1 MSMSMSMRVLVT
13 GGAGYIGSHTVR
25 ELLARG
31 HQVTVLD
38 NLERGHREAIDCPLI
53 AADLRDA
60 VATKR
65 AVPRQQFDG
74 VIHFAA
80 SCAAGDSVSHPSEY
94 FENNVT
100 STVNLLGAMVQ
111 AGIRHLVFSS
121 SAAVYGRAGFL
132 PVRES
137 DPCQPESPYGHTKL
151 LVEQML
157 PWYERAYGLR
167 AVALRYFN
175 AAGSSLDG
183 RIGDDSRPP
192 SRLIPTVM
200 KSMLDGGRPITID
213 GDDYP
218 TPDGTCIRDY
228 VHVLDLASAHLLALE
243 YLADGGHGDVFNLGV
258 GVGYSNLQV
267 LEMARRVSGV
277 SVPVRFGPRR
287 PGDLVEIY
295 ADSTKIG
302 KRLGWRAE
310 HSDLETIIRSDW
322 AWHSGHPHGYGG
334 NE

>member
-1 MSMSMSMRVLVT
+1 MRVLVT

-25 ELLARG
+25 ELLAHG
-31 HQVTVLD
+31 HRVTVLD
-38 NLERGHREAIDCPLI
+38 NLERGHRQAIDCPLI
-53 AADLRDA
+53 ATDLRDP
-60 VATKR
+60 VATRR
-65 AVPRQQFDG
+65 AVLSQPFDG

-80 SCAAGDSVSHPSEY
+80 SCAVGDSISHPGEY
-94 FENNVT
+94 FENNV
-100 STVNLLGAMVQ
+100 SGTVNLLGAMVE
-111 AGIRHLVFSS
+111 AGIERLVFSS
-121 SAAVYGRAGFL
+121 SAAVYGRTRAL
-132 PVRES
+132 PVGES
-137 DPCQPESPYGHTKL
+137 HHCQPESPYGHTKL

-175 AAGSSLDG
+175 AAGSALDG
-183 RIGDDSRPP
+183 RIGDDSRPAT
-192 SRLIPTVM
+192 RLIPVVM
-200 KSMLDGGRPITID
+200 KAMLVGERPITIY

-243 YLADGGHGDVFNLGV
+243 YLADGGKGDVFNLGI

-267 LEMARRVSGV
+267 LETARRVSGV
-277 SVPVRFGPRR
+277 RVPVRFGPRR

-322 AWHSGHPHGYGG
+322 AWHSGHPQGYGAG
-334 NE
+334 L

>member
-1 MSMSMSMRVLVT
+1 MRVLVT

-25 ELLARG
+25 ELQARG
-31 HQVTVLD
+31 HTVTVLD
-38 NLERGHREAIDCPLI
+38 NLDRGHREAVDCQII

-60 VATKR
+60 VATRR
-65 AVPRQQFDG
+65 AVLSQPFDG

-80 SCAAGDSVSHPSEY
+80 YCAAGDSVGHPSQY

-100 STVNLLGAMVQ
+100 GTVNLLGAMIE
-111 AGIRHLVFSS
+111 AGIGRLVFSS
-121 SAAVYGRAGFL
+121 SAAVYGHTRTL
-132 PVRES
+132 PVGEAH
-137 DPCQPESPYGHTKL
+137 PCRPESPYGHSKL

-157 PWYERAYGLR
+157 PWYEQANGLR
-167 AVALRYFN
+167 AVTLRYFN

-183 RIGDDSRPP
+183 QIGDDSRPP
-192 SRLIPTVM
+192 SRLIPVVM
-200 KSMLDGGRPITID
+200 EAMLGGGRPITIY

-243 YLADGGHGDVFNLGV
+243 YLADGGTGDVFNLGV

-277 SVPVRFGPRR
+277 RVPVRFGPRR

-295 ADSTKIG
+295 ADSTKVG
-302 KRLGWRAE
+302 RRLGWRAQ

-322 AWHSGHPHGYGG
+322 SWHSGHPHGYGAG
-334 NE
+334 R